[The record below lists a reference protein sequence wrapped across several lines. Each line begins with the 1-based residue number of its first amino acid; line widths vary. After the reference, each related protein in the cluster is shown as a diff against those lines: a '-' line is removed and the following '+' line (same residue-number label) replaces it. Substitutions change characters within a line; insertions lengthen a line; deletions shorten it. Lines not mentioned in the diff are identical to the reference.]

1 MLVDEPFRGCKGL
14 FGLSYEFRI
23 GWMVHIIRTIW
34 FFKGSDV
41 GYAVLCT
48 ENLNP
53 DVMVMKS
60 AWDRV

>member
-1 MLVDEPFRGCKGL
+1 
-14 FGLSYEFRI
+14 
-23 GWMVHIIRTIW
+23 MVHIIRTIW

-60 AWDRV
+60 ARDRV